1 MAALEYRVISEILRT
16 RNLQEAI
23 SAGLK
28 KEHFRDLEAR
38 QIYEFIWNHYYS
50 RDTTKQVPLVESI
63 KKRWP
68 SFEMTAGSK
77 EDQGALR
84 TLIKELKF
92 AALSTDMESLAREF
106 SELVSDNPEDA
117 LKIMR
122 NQIASI
128 THAFESKGG
137 FGVREIAEG
146 VKEQYEGAQ
155 MGTVFG
161 LPWPWQCLTQ
171 DTLGKNPGDLIV
183 FYGRMKSMKT
193 WVVLKCAVHDFIE
206 NKQRVLFWSRE
217 MGPTKLK
224 LRLGAIL
231 ANVDYQCLKK
241 GDLPKP
247 LYERTLKVLAE
258 LDKMMVRSK
267 KDLEKDAKLRTS
279 DLVVLAGRDAPKSL
293 TELRAAIELYQ
304 PDVVYVD
311 SFYHLESDRVK
322 GNMQHWNKI
331 MLLAEDLKD
340 AALDFEIPFILAG
353 QANREGEK
361 MTGENM
367 TDVAG
372 ADALAR
378 EADLVIRVVRK
389 RGKELWEDDYE
400 QYWES
405 MGKSAEQ
412 MMQRRA
418 RRAVARIIIPVKG
431 RPKSAVPSKALPRS
445 SKPESMRRARICAE
459 LALMPSGNREGTL
472 EGFII
477 RATPGYDWPVIKD
490 NVSPE
495 DVKEWLGEGRK
506 SSGKKRK
513 KSDADPES
521 YADAVGPSLKE
532 KADDAGRS

>member
-16 RNLQEAI
+16 KRMQEAI
-23 SAGLK
+23 VSGLK
-28 KEHFRDLEAR
+28 KDHFRDLEAR
-38 QIYEFIWNHYYS
+38 GIYEFIWNHYYA
-50 RDTTKQVPLVESI
+50 RDTAKQVPLVESI
-63 KKRWP
+63 KKRWG

-77 EDQGALR
+77 EDQGALKS
-84 TLIKELKF
+84 LIKELKF

-122 NQIASI
+122 NQLASI
-128 THAFESKGG
+128 THNFESKGG
-137 FGVREIAEG
+137 FGIREIAEG
-146 VKEQYEGAQ
+146 VREQYEGAQ
-155 MGTVFG
+155 LGTVFG
-161 LPWPWQCLTQ
+161 LPWPWECLTQ
-171 DTLGKNPGDLIV
+171 DTLGKNKGDLIV

-193 WVVLKCAVHDFIE
+193 WVVLKCAVHDFVE

-241 GDLPKP
+241 GDLPKR
-247 LYERTLKVLAE
+247 LYERTLKVLEE
-258 LDKMMVRSK
+258 LDQMMVRSK
-267 KDLEKDAKLRTS
+267 KQLENDAKLKTS
-279 DLVVLAGRDAPKSL
+279 DLVVLAGRDAPKTL
-293 TELRAAIELYQ
+293 IELRTAIDIYQ
-304 PDVVYVD
+304 PDVVYLD
-311 SFYHLESDRVK
+311 SFYHMESDRVK
-322 GNMQHWNKI
+322 GNMQHWTKI

-340 AALDFEIPFILAG
+340 AALDFEIPFVLAG

-389 RGKELWEDDYE
+389 RGNELWEADYE

-405 MGKSAEQ
+405 QGKHAEQ
-412 MMQRRA
+412 AMARMA
-418 RRAVARIIIPVKG
+418 RRAAARIVIPVKG
-431 RPKSAVPSKALPRS
+431 RPASVVPAKALPINGGTP
-445 SKPESMRRARICAE
+445 KSMRRPRTCAE

-490 NVSPE
+490 NVTPDE
-495 DVKEWLGEGRK
+495 VKEWLGEGRK
-506 SSGKKRK
+506 SSGKRRK
-513 KSDADPES
+513 KSDKDPES
-521 YADAVGPSLKE
+521 YADAVGPALKE
-532 KADDAGRS
+532 KAENA